1 MALRRQIGAEGTDL
15 GITCRDV
22 IAEIKGID
30 ETMEEK
36 SQREVNKDR
45 AEERHSKD
53 LY

>member
-1 MALRRQIGAEGTDL
+1 MALRRQIEAEGTDL

-22 IAEIKGID
+22 IAEIKEID

-45 AEERHSKD
+45 A
-53 LY
+53 